1 MASQK
6 RPVPSM
12 SRHIDARQIRFG
24 YDGMTSGSQLH
35 FRLRFKPTWNVGPP

>member
-1 MASQK
+1 
-6 RPVPSM
+6 M